1 MNPIHE
7 EYNLESESC
16 AMDDKEINKDECND
30 DHEEEE
36 EEEEEVEDTK
46 RQFPDT
52 QIKFDLSGPK

>member
-16 AMDDKEINKDECND
+16 GTDKEINKDEYND

-36 EEEEEVEDTK
+36 EEEEEAEDTK

-52 QIKFDLSGPK
+52 QIKLDLSGPK

>member
-16 AMDDKEINKDECND
+16 ATDDKEINKDECND

-52 QIKFDLSGPK
+52 QIKLDLSGPK